1 MRSNIA
7 PGGARPDYELPD
19 HAQTIRKLSELQADD
34 PWCAEHVLVPGHR
47 VCSRPCAAVSESP
60 HPPCGDGVPHVNPDQ
75 LPLPVIPEQLMDEP
89 AMDDAMPGSHEHA
102 SAPCPA
108 R

>member
-1 MRSNIA
+1 MYWFQDIES
-7 PGGARPDYELPD
+7 ARAL
-19 HAQTIRKLSELQADD
+19 ARLFSK
-34 PWCAEHVLVPGHR
+34 
-47 VCSRPCAAVSESP
+47 SP
-60 HPPCGDGVPHVNPDQ
+60 HPPCGDGVPHINPDQ
-75 LPLPVIPEQLMDEP
+75 LPLPVIPEPLMDEP